1 MSKLRTYHIAT
12 HVTDLDIILHIES
25 WNMCISHLRLDKRQ
39 RRRLKRSIKK
49 KLIEQRAT
57 T

>member
-1 MSKLRTYHIAT
+1 MSKLQTYHIAT
-12 HVTDLDIILHIES
+12 HVTDMGSFRSIHV

-39 RRRLKRSIKK
+39 RRRLKRSFKK
-49 KLIEQRAT
+49 KLMEQRAT